1 MKKKAALERINNY
14 LGQRLLE
21 HTNTRFANVNSAKS
35 VWWLDIPPE
44 MFDHDLHIV
53 LAGNPVRSGRASG
66 QGLTWL
72 RIKARTFRDPRTQF
86 YKRPDNGKIQLNI
99 SCDPTSGYLR
109 DTTGA
114 GYDFRPH
121 VEKEWP

>member
-1 MKKKAALERINNY
+1 MQKKAAIERVNNY
-14 LGQRLLE
+14 LGHRLLE

-44 MFDHDLHIV
+44 MFDKELHV
-53 LAGNPVRSGRASG
+53 LLAGSPVSHQRTS

-72 RIKARTFRDPRTQF
+72 KIQTRAFQNPRNRF
-86 YKRPDNGKIQLNI
+86 YVRPDNGKIQLNI
-99 SCDPTSGYLR
+99 SCSPTSDYLH
-109 DTTGA
+109 DTTGT